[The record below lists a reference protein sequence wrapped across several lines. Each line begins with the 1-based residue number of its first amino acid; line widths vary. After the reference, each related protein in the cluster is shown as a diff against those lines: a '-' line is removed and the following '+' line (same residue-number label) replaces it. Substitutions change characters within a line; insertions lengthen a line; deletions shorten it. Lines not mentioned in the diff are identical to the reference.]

1 MIDIFIQLTYS
12 KTIMMMFSKLDIWQK
27 RQKLLWPLSAFI
39 IIWYIAFLNEGT
51 WTIDKERKLVSG
63 KLLFRSQER
72 TKLYGT
78 ILTTTTTMLRK
89 KLTAFPRVFTNTHFS
104 LRIQSINRVTNL
116 SKIHESLLLTFCSIS
131 IDPSSNILK
140 SYFFLFICNN
150 VYFCRLKYQK
160 IIFHRNSLP
169 SKIIFDDICIG
180 NSLQIM

>member
-1 MIDIFIQLTYS
+1 MFRKIPCNIILQLWFHIILWLVIDIFEIYYIYLTYIS
-12 KTIMMMFSKLDIWQK
+12 KDNHDDVLKTRYLKK

-89 KLTAFPRVFTNTHFS
+89 KLTAFPRVFTNTHFG
-104 LRIQSINRVTNL
+104 LRIQSINRLTNL
-116 SKIHESLLLTFCSIS
+116 SKIHESLPLTFCSIS

-140 SYFFLFICNN
+140 SYFFFSSAIMFIF
-150 VYFCRLKYQK
+150 V
-160 IIFHRNSLP
+160 
-169 SKIIFDDICIG
+169 D
-180 NSLQIM
+180 

>member
-1 MIDIFIQLTYS
+1 MKRKIDKIKVRSCCCRLSRKIVQRRGWFYQKFIIVCFNLKLNKNITSYTVYHNISIHNYRLRHIHPTYILKDNHDDVL
-12 KTIMMMFSKLDIWQK
+12 KTRYLKK

-104 LRIQSINRVTNL
+104 LRIQSINRVTN
-116 SKIHESLLLTFCSIS
+116 
-131 IDPSSNILK
+131 
-140 SYFFLFICNN
+140 
-150 VYFCRLKYQK
+150 
-160 IIFHRNSLP
+160 
-169 SKIIFDDICIG
+169 
-180 NSLQIM
+180 

>member
-1 MIDIFIQLTYS
+1 MIDKRVRAVYELYYIHLTYMLKDNHDDVL
-12 KTIMMMFSKLDIWQK
+12 KTRYLKK

-89 KLTAFPRVFTNTHFS
+89 KLTAFPRVFTNTHFG
-104 LRIQSINRVTNL
+104 LRIQSINRLTNL
-116 SKIHESLLLTFCSIS
+116 SKIHESLPLTFCSIS

-140 SYFFLFICNN
+140 SYFFFSSAIMFIF
-150 VYFCRLKYQK
+150 V
-160 IIFHRNSLP
+160 
-169 SKIIFDDICIG
+169 D
-180 NSLQIM
+180 